1 MLVFLILMRCCSLFL
16 GSEKFT
22 PMDVDVVDDVDQ
34 CSSLHFAS
42 FYHSHKC
49 VDLLL
54 KGENPSLLAFKDAS
68 RGSFMESKPSC

>member
-1 MLVFLILMRCCSLFL
+1 METDEFFKLAKRVLHYACALDSVRCCGLLL

-22 PMDVDVVDDVDQ
+22 PVDVDVVDEADQ
-34 CSSLHFAS
+34 FSGLHFAS

-54 KGENPSLLAFKDAS
+54 KKGEILLS
-68 RGSFMESKPSC
+68 